1 MSEICKYGNISTL
14 LTNVKLNFYY
24 RCFCGILSTKTIIF
38 VTNSVKFMKVA
49 DCVILLKLVST
60 VKYWSLRSTNLEF
73 TIHIK
78 NKLWSFGFFYNKIRA
93 EFKVMDSTMT

>member
-14 LTNVKLNFYY
+14 LTNVKLTFYY

-60 VKYWSLRSTNLEF
+60 VKYWSLPSTNLEF

-78 NKLWSFGFFYNKIRA
+78 NKVWSFGFFLQ
-93 EFKVMDSTMT
+93 